1 MIATVVTRQKM
12 KRAKLVRRTTSK
24 PVGPTFLAPSAV
36 PLPCS
41 QPDHACD
48 ARPFRRPRTARDA
61 PVDLPL
67 CQRSLRLQK
76 PSDRQLCLWLHT

>member
-36 PLPCS
+36 PILFS
-41 QPDHACD
+41 A
-48 ARPFRRPRTARDA
+48 
-61 PVDLPL
+61 
-67 CQRSLRLQK
+67 
-76 PSDRQLCLWLHT
+76 